1 MPHFGPIELII
12 ILVIILAIF
21 GAGRLGNVGGSLA
34 RGIRDFKKEL
44 AEEKPKD
51 EEADA
56 KG

>member
-1 MPHFGPIELII
+1 MPHFGPTELII

-21 GAGRLGNVGGSLA
+21 GAGRLGSVGGSLA
-34 RGIRDFKKEL
+34 RGIRDFRKEL
-44 AEEKPKD
+44 SEDKPKD